1 MQIAISQA
9 RRLATWLE
17 MNGVSAQKK
26 TAALD
31 VHERCYYGRPCG
43 VFFLLH
49 LKKMAMGLSA
59 QIRPMQQFFSS
70 SRNEVLKYTNWCIVV
85 PLVVFADVQKDR

>member
-1 MQIAISQA
+1 MFYLVQIAISQA
-9 RRLATWLE
+9 RRLVTWLE
-17 MNGVSAQKK
+17 MNGVSAQKKKK

-59 QIRPMQQFFSS
+59 RIRSIMQHGFYFF
-70 SRNEVLKYTNWCIVV
+70 
-85 PLVVFADVQKDR
+85 

>member
-1 MQIAISQA
+1 VQIAISQA
-9 RRLATWLE
+9 RRLVTWLE
-17 MNGVSAQKK
+17 MNGVSAQKKK

-59 QIRPMQQFFSS
+59 QIRPMQQFFFS
-70 SRNEVLKYTNWCIVV
+70 K
-85 PLVVFADVQKDR
+85 

>member
-1 MQIAISQA
+1 MPLHKRQGAEIFYGWIRPCGVFYLVQIAISQA
-9 RRLATWLE
+9 RRLVTWLE

-43 VFFLLH
+43 VFFFCYIS
-49 LKKMAMGLSA
+49 KKW
-59 QIRPMQQFFSS
+59 R
-70 SRNEVLKYTNWCIVV
+70 W
-85 PLVVFADVQKDR
+85 VFLREFVQ